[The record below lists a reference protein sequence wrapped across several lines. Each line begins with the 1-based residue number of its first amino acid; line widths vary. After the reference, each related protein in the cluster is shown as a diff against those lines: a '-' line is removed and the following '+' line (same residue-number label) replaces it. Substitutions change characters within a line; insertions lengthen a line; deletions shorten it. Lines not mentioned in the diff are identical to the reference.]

1 MRHKYAGYKLKRPV
15 DSRNALLRNLTTS
28 VIENERIVTTV
39 PKAKAVRPWVEKMI
53 TLAKEDTLHSRRQA
67 AMILRT
73 PASVKKL
80 FDTLGTRFG
89 QRNGGYTRITKLGPR
104 KGDGAEQAMLELV
117 GSELVKRAAER
128 AKRKEAKLEAQ
139 RQGREHEEEGPEEYS
154 SAAACKPSTRRCPIR
169 ARRRSP
175 SRRRMRR
182 RSPRRSSRCSRWRFR
197 NRCRDDSRMSPPRS
211 GYW

>member
-28 VIENERIVTTV
+28 VIEHERIVTTV

-67 AMILRT
+67 AAILRT
-73 PASVKKL
+73 PESVKKL

-89 QRNGGYTRITKLGPR
+89 QRTGGYTRITHLGPR

-128 AKRKEAKLEAQ
+128 AARKEAKLEAQ
-139 RQGREHEEEGPEEYS
+139 RTGKEHEEDENTDE
-154 SAAACKPSTRRCPIR
+154 K
-169 ARRRSP
+169 
-175 SRRRMRR
+175 
-182 RSPRRSSRCSRWRFR
+182 
-197 NRCRDDSRMSPPRS
+197 
-211 GYW
+211 

>member
-28 VIENERIVTTV
+28 VIEHERIVTTV

-89 QRNGGYTRITKLGPR
+89 QRNGGYTRITHLGPR

-128 AKRKEAKLEAQ
+128 AKRKEEKLEAQ
-139 RQGREHEEEGPEEYS
+139 RQGREHEDEKSEE
-154 SAAACKPSTRRCPIR
+154 
-169 ARRRSP
+169 
-175 SRRRMRR
+175 
-182 RSPRRSSRCSRWRFR
+182 
-197 NRCRDDSRMSPPRS
+197 
-211 GYW
+211 